1 MRGVFRAALA
11 VLVMGSLVV
20 SCTDHLGYGPPAD
33 DGDSACDTT
42 WSWYLFDGDSCR
54 VRLIECMYT
63 ETDTIIEVDTLTVVE
78 TDTVYIA
85 LDFECVEDCMDVN
98 GIGHWRECLEVCV
111 DVER

>member
-1 MRGVFRAALA
+1 
-11 VLVMGSLVV
+11 
-20 SCTDHLGYGPPAD
+20 
-33 DGDSACDTT
+33 
-42 WSWYLFDGDSCR
+42 
-54 VRLIECMYT
+54 MYT

-85 LDFECVEDCMDVN
+85 LDFECVEDCMDVH